1 MSFNLNS
8 VLDISGS
15 SMSAQSGRLNTIA
28 SNIANADSESSSAGT
43 AYKARKPVFAA
54 VMRETGHMIYPPEDE
69 AVGVQIVGIVESDAP
84 SIGVYKPDHPLADK
98 DGMVYGS
105 NVNVMEEMADMISAS
120 RAYQDSVMVA
130 TTGQELLLRTLDLLR

>member
-15 SMSAQSGRLNTIA
+15 SMSAQSGRLNTI
-28 SNIANADSESSSAGT
+28 
-43 AYKARKPVFAA
+43 AA